1 MTSVRMSSTRSR
13 WTPARPTLE
22 ENAAMLH
29 RLAERAGGRNLTR
42 IAERFLSR
50 AHGAELRARIIRD
63 ALQNG
68 EGSAVA

>member
-1 MTSVRMSSTRSR
+1 
-13 WTPARPTLE
+13 
-22 ENAAMLH
+22 MLH